1 MMLTPRTYPPLF
13 IPLDKATRTMRT
25 RLIIMQSV
33 KHYVTREVKLKDI
46 ALFALV
52 QQRHVKQS
60 VIFP

>member
-1 MMLTPRTYPPLF
+1 MMLTPRTYPPLS
-13 IPLDKATRTMRT
+13 IPLDKATRTITT
-25 RLIIMQSV
+25 RLVIMQSV

-52 QQRHVKQS
+52 QQRYVKQS